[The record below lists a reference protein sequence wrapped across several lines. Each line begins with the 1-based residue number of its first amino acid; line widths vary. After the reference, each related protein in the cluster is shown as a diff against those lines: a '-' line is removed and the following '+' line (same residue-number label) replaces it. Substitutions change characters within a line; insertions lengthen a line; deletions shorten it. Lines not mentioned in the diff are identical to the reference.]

1 MGLISQIKADV
12 AKSGANRAKILYVR
26 SDAKVRVR
34 FLQELDNG
42 YSFVF
47 HDNFNE
53 GVNCFCPK
61 NIDEDNDCVFCDG
74 EASVQVRTRNLY
86 AWSVYNYDTKQV
98 EIALFAV
105 NQCTPV
111 NQLITMSESFG
122 TIMDRDYV
130 LAKSGK
136 QQSTTYTVIPQDKE
150 KFRNPKAKPMSQE
163 AIMKILSEAFP
174 YEDGKSDNEKAESKL
189 PKPKKYAKTEEK
201 VPFDVDAED
210 EEEEAPKKK
219 KMKETRSS
227 ALTEEMMEDLLEE
240 NDIDEDDFMEYHE
253 LKSLKKL
260 KDKSK
265 SEFKAM
271 IKEYLEAVEEDDEDE
286 DDEEFEEDDE

>member
-12 AKSGANRAKILYVR
+12 ARSGANKAKILYVR
-26 SDAKVRVR
+26 SDNKVRVR
-34 FLQELDNG
+34 FLQELDDG
-42 YSFVF
+42 HSFVF

-53 GVNCFCPK
+53 GVNCFCPR
-61 NIDEDNDCVFCDG
+61 NLDEDNDCIYCSG
-74 EASVQVRTRNLY
+74 ESPIQVRTRNLY

-111 NQLITMSESFG
+111 NQLITMSEAYG

-130 LAKSGK
+130 LAKAGK

-150 KFRNPKAKPMSQE
+150 KFRNPKARPMSQE
-163 AIMKILSEAFP
+163 AIAKILSEAFP
-174 YEDGKSDNEKAESKL
+174 YENGKEEEVESVESKL
-189 PKPKKYAKTEEK
+189 PKPKKFAKM
-201 VPFDVDAED
+201 ED
-210 EEEEAPKKK
+210 EEIPFEETEEEEEVEEVEAPKKK
-219 KMKETRSS
+219 TKAGLS
-227 ALTEEMMEDLLEE
+227 EEYIEQTLED

-253 LKSLKKL
+253 VKSLKRL

-265 SEFKAM
+265 AEFKAM
-271 IKEYLEAVEEDDEDE
+271 VKEYLEALDEDE
-286 DDEEFEEDDE
+286 DEDEELEEEE

>member
-12 AKSGANRAKILYVR
+12 ARSGANKAKILYVR
-26 SDAKVRVR
+26 SDNKVRVR

-61 NIDEDNDCVFCDG
+61 NLDEDNPCIYCDG
-74 EASVQVRTRNLY
+74 EADIQVRTRNLY

-98 EIALFAV
+98 EVALFAV

-111 NQLITMSESFG
+111 NQLIMMSETFG

-136 QQSTTYTVIPQDKE
+136 QQSTTYAVIPQDKE
-150 KFRNPKAKPMSQE
+150 KFRNPKVKPMSHE
-163 AIMKILSEAFP
+163 AVAKILSEAFP
-174 YEDGKSDNEKAESKL
+174 YEQAVEKPSKVTVESKL
-189 PKPKKYAKTEEK
+189 PKPKKYAKMEDEEI
-201 VPFDVDAED
+201 PFDVDED
-210 EEEEAPKKK
+210 EEEEEEKEAPKKSK
-219 KMKETRSS
+219 SGIS
-227 ALTEEMMEDLLEE
+227 EEFIEDTLEK

-253 LKSLKKL
+253 LKSLKRL

-271 IKEYLEAVEEDDEDE
+271 VKEYLEALDEDE
-286 DDEEFEEDDE
+286 DEDEDEEEDQ

>member
-1 MGLISQIKADV
+1 MGLINQIKADV
-12 AKSGANRAKILYVR
+12 AKSGANKAKILYVR

-53 GVNCFCPK
+53 GINCFCPK
-61 NIDEDNDCVFCDG
+61 NIDDDNDCVFCEG
-74 EASVQVRTRNLY
+74 ESEIQVRTRNLY

-105 NQCTPV
+105 NQCAPV
-111 NQLITMSESFG
+111 NQLIMMSETFG

-136 QQSTTYTVIPQDKE
+136 QQTTAYAVIPQDKE

-174 YEDGKSDNEKAESKL
+174 YEDEKSGSEKVESKL
-189 PKPKKYAKTEEK
+189 PKPKKYAKTDEEI
-201 VPFDVDAED
+201 PFDVDAE
-210 EEEEAPKKK
+210 EEEVPKKK
-219 KMKETRSS
+219 KSKEKKSS
-227 ALTEEMMEDLLEE
+227 VLTEEFIEDTLED

-271 IKEYLEAVEEDDEDE
+271 VKEYLEALDEDEDEDE
-286 DDEEFEEDDE
+286 DDEFEDDDQ

>member
-26 SDAKVRVR
+26 SDNKVRVR
-34 FLQELDNG
+34 FLQELDDG

-61 NIDEDNDCVFCDG
+61 NFDEDNDCIYCDG
-74 EASVQVRTRNLY
+74 EADVQVRTRNLY

-98 EIALFAV
+98 EVALFAV

-111 NQLITMSESFG
+111 NQLIMMSETFG

-136 QQSTTYTVIPQDKE
+136 QQTTTYAVIPQDKE

-163 AIMKILSEAFP
+163 AVAKILSEAFP
-174 YEDGKSDNEKAESKL
+174 YEQAADKPSKSVVEEKL
-189 PKPKKYAKTEEK
+189 PKAKKFAKMEDEEI
-201 VPFDVDAED
+201 PFDVD
-210 EEEEAPKKK
+210 EEEAPKKK
-219 KMKETRSS
+219 AKAGIS
-227 ALTEEMMEDLLEE
+227 EEFIEDTLEE

-271 IKEYLEAVEEDDEDE
+271 VKEYLEALEEDDDEDDEDE
-286 DDEEFEEDDE
+286 EEDQ